1 MSLGLIV
8 RFMVFCQVRTR
19 IRISVT
25 IVTIGTVVERI
36 SQSSSSVAGALW
48 CPRKHQCIE
57 HSSALP
63 SLHTVDCIMSETT
76 FVPLNDVRAMK
87 RSSSVGSGSDYGLE
101 GSGEHNTTDYRLQ
114 ATDSTGSRK
123 ISLWHDV
130 SLVHLEP
137 ETRKETDFHNFVCEI
152 PKFSRY
158 VKNKKSAVMIRQC
171 FTVLKHI

>member
-1 MSLGLIV
+1 
-8 RFMVFCQVRTR
+8 
-19 IRISVT
+19 
-25 IVTIGTVVERI
+25 
-36 SQSSSSVAGALW
+36 
-48 CPRKHQCIE
+48 
-57 HSSALP
+57 
-63 SLHTVDCIMSETT
+63 MSETT